1 VEFARALANIS
12 FVLPS
17 RVTRGLKEAGGIPIA
32 EGGKLRKSK
41 GYAAPGRMLDRRD
54 KEGRLLVEV
63 DQPRRVSHKRSAGKS
78 PSTT

>member
-12 FVLPS
+12 IVLPS

-41 GYAAPGRMLDRRD
+41 GYAARRPD
-54 KEGRLLVEV
+54 TRSRRQEGVAGMGGIRRAIEAL
-63 DQPRRVSHKRSAGKS
+63 QAPRRAS
-78 PSTT
+78 